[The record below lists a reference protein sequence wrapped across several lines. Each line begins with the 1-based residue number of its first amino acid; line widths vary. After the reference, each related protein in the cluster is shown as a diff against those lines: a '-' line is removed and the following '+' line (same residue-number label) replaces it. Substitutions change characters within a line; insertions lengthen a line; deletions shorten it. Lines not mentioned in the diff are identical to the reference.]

1 MTRIIGKLENEKE
14 IVEHCS
20 SCNTLFTFTE
30 DDFIKTGPFEFEV
43 KFQVCGELIQE
54 C

>member
-20 SCNTLFTFTE
+20 SCNTLFAYTE
-30 DDFIKTGPFEFEV
+30 DDFIKTGPFELSV
-43 KFQVCGELIQE
+43 KCPVCGELIQE
-54 C
+54 L